1 MPSTVSG
8 RGISLAAMSELLT
21 IHDVPV
27 LLCAPEGGT
36 IGGERD
42 ALDLIGDAGYQGA
55 QWVVLP
61 VERFDEA
68 FFRLSTRVAGD
79 IIQKFVQY
87 AMGLVVLG
95 DISRHTENSSALR
108 DFVRE
113 CNRGRQT
120 WFLADI
126 EELRERLKS

>member
-1 MPSTVSG
+1 MTTT
-8 RGISLAAMSELLT
+8 LET

-27 LLCAPEGGT
+27 LMCAPEGET
-36 IGGERD
+36 IARESD
-42 ALDLIGDAGYQGA
+42 ALDLIGNAGYQGA
-55 QWVVLP
+55 TWVVVP

-68 FFRLSTRVAGD
+68 FFRLRTRVAGD

-87 AMGLVVLG
+87 GVRLAVIG
-95 DISRHTENSSALR
+95 DISPYTEASSSLR

-113 CNRGRQT
+113 CNRNRQT

-126 EELRERLKS
+126 DELRERLRG

>member
-1 MPSTVSG
+1 MTTT
-8 RGISLAAMSELLT
+8 LET

-27 LLCAPEGGT
+27 LMYAPEGGR
-36 IGGERD
+36 IARESD

-55 QWVVLP
+55 GWVVVP

-68 FFRLSTRVAGD
+68 FFELRTRVAGD
-79 IIQKFVQY
+79 IVQKFVQY
-87 AMGLVVLG
+87 GVRLAVIG
-95 DISRHTENSSALR
+95 DISRHTEASSSLR

-120 WFLADI
+120 WFLTDLD
-126 EELRERLKS
+126 ELRERLRG